1 MQTSSEIAHSLSE
14 LMKYEQFQSI
24 SEEFS
29 KELIK
34 VYEFVILL
42 CQL

>member
-1 MQTSSEIAHSLSE
+1 MQKSTEIARSLSE
-14 LMKYEQFQSI
+14 LMNIEQFQSI

-34 VYEFVILL
+34 V
-42 CQL
+42 